1 MQGVGIPVFVTPITT
16 HGARLYRPAHK
27 LVAIPPGGEI
37 ITTVMK
43 KYKLGSLALLPLF
56 LFVIP
61 RAAGAQ
67 AGQAEEG
74 KKLFEVNCAK
84 CHGPDGSG
92 NTPIGKAVGAKDL
105 RAPEAQKLTD
115 AQIFTQ
121 IDQGKGNMP
130 PFGETLGKA
139 KINDLIAYV
148 HVLIKKPSG
157 AKKAQ

>member
-1 MQGVGIPVFVTPITT
+1 MYALNYSVT
-16 HGARLYRPAHK
+16 
-27 LVAIPPGGEI
+27 PGGEMFTTI
-37 ITTVMK
+37 IR
-43 KYKLGSLALLPLF
+43 KYKLGMYALLPVF
-56 LFVIP
+56 LITMP
-61 RAAGAQ
+61 RTAAAQ
-67 AGQAEEG
+67 AGKAEDG
-74 KKLFEVNCAK
+74 QKLFEVNCAK

-130 PFGETLGKA
+130 PFGDALGKA

-148 HVLIKKPSG
+148 HVLTKKG
-157 AKKAQ
+157 GAAKKAQ

>member
-1 MQGVGIPVFVTPITT
+1 MGLHPWQIEF
-16 HGARLYRPAHK
+16 AENWK
-27 LVAIPPGGEI
+27 LDGKFILNLGGEML
-37 ITTVMK
+37 TTMVR
-43 KYKLGSLALLPLF
+43 KYRVGALALFPLF
-56 LFVIP
+56 LFAVP
-61 RAAGAQ
+61 RNASAQ
-67 AGQAEEG
+67 AGKAEEG
-74 KKLFEVNCAK
+74 QKLFEVNCAK

-130 PFGETLGKA
+130 PFGDALGKA
-139 KINDLIAYV
+139 KINDLVAYV
-148 HVLIKKPSG
+148 HVLTKKAGG

>member
-1 MQGVGIPVFVTPITT
+1 MFDQKFIFTF
-16 HGARLYRPAHK
+16 
-27 LVAIPPGGEI
+27 GGEML
-37 ITTVMK
+37 ITMAR
-43 KYKLGSLALLPLF
+43 KYKVGALALLPLF
-56 LFVIP
+56 LFAMP
-61 RAAGAQ
+61 RTAAAQ
-67 AGQAEEG
+67 AGKAEDG
-74 KKLFEVNCAK
+74 QKLYEVNCAK

-130 PFGETLGKA
+130 PFGDALGKA

-148 HVLIKKPSG
+148 HVLIKKPG
-157 AKKAQ
+157 AAKKAQ

>member
-1 MQGVGIPVFVTPITT
+1 MLITM
-16 HGARLYRPAHK
+16 AR
-27 LVAIPPGGEI
+27 
-37 ITTVMK
+37 
-43 KYKLGSLALLPLF
+43 KYKVGALALLPLF
-56 LFVIP
+56 LFAMP
-61 RAAGAQ
+61 RTAAAQ
-67 AGQAEEG
+67 AGKAEDG
-74 KKLFEVNCAK
+74 QKLYEVNCVK

-130 PFGETLGKA
+130 PFGDALGKA

-148 HVLIKKPSG
+148 HVLIKKPGG

>member
-1 MQGVGIPVFVTPITT
+1 MFTT
-16 HGARLYRPAHK
+16 
-27 LVAIPPGGEI
+27 I
-37 ITTVMK
+37 IR
-43 KYKLGSLALLPLF
+43 KYKIRAFALLPLF
-56 LFVIP
+56 LIAMP
-61 RAAGAQ
+61 RTAAAQ
-67 AGQAEEG
+67 AGKAEDG
-74 KKLFEVNCAK
+74 QKLFEVNCAK

-130 PFGETLGKA
+130 PFGDALGKA

-148 HVLIKKPSG
+148 HVLTKKGPA

>member
-1 MQGVGIPVFVTPITT
+1 MFTT
-16 HGARLYRPAHK
+16 
-27 LVAIPPGGEI
+27 I
-37 ITTVMK
+37 MK
-43 KYKLGSLALLPLF
+43 KYKIGAFALLPLI
-56 LFVIP
+56 LFALP
-61 RAAGAQ
+61 RTAAAQ
-67 AGQAEEG
+67 AGKAEDG
-74 KKLFEVNCAK
+74 QKLYEVNCVK

-130 PFGETLGKA
+130 PFGDALGKA
-139 KINDLIAYV
+139 KITDLIAYV
-148 HVLIKKPSG
+148 HVLIKKPVG